1 MKTKPTLPNGFA
13 LKNSQILQRIFA
25 NKWLEIYKTNDEKF
39 LNLLKNEVELSPAKK
54 AKFGVFDLKIA
65 KKIHK
70 SFFSTQDFSENCEN
84 LREKLTTQMGFE
96 AVAGMEGLKKELR
109 KDLINPIKN
118 KEKYA
123 KFKLSIPNGVLLYG
137 PPGCGKTFIVQKL
150 AQELE
155 FTLFEVK
162 HSDVSSPY
170 IHGGVGKIAA
180 VFEKAR
186 ANAPAIVFI
195 DELDGLMPRRSELGA
210 HQSHKLEEI
219 NEFLQH
225 LNNAAKDGIL
235 VVAATNQPQLLDE
248 AATRSGRFDKK
259 FFVPPPD
266 LKARMGLFEMYL
278 AGRPLQ
284 RLDYEDLAIKTQNY
298 SCADIALICEESARA
313 AVAQDLDAI
322 TQDLIESVIATTPP
336 SINTDTRYEF
346 EL

>member
-1 MKTKPTLPNGFA
+1 MTQKPLLPNGYM
-13 LKNSQILQRIFA
+13 LKNSQLLRRIFA
-25 NKWLEIYKTNDEKF
+25 NKWLEIYKTSDEKF
-39 LNLLKNEVELSPAKK
+39 LNLLKNELDLSPAKK
-54 AKFGVFDLKIA
+54 AKFGIFELKIA

-70 SFFSTQDFSENCEN
+70 AFFSTQDFSQNCEN
-84 LREKLTTQMGFE
+84 LLKNLTTQTGFE
-96 AVAGMEGLKKELR
+96 AVAGMSELKKELI
-109 KDLINPIKN
+109 KDLITPIKN

-123 KFKLSIPNGVLLYG
+123 KFKLKIPNGVLLYG

-155 FTLFEVK
+155 FTLFEIK

-180 VFEKAR
+180 VFEKAL

-195 DELDGLMPRRSELGA
+195 DELDGLMPKRAELGA

-225 LNNAAKDGIL
+225 LNNASNNGIL
-235 VVAATNQPQLLDE
+235 VVGATNQLGLLDE

-266 LKARMGLFEMYL
+266 LRARMGLFEMYL

-284 RLDYEDLAIKTQNY
+284 TLDYEDLAIQTQNY
-298 SCADIALICEESARA
+298 SCSDIALICEESARS
-313 AVAQDLDAI
+313 AVSSGLDFI
-322 TQDLIESVIATTPP
+322 TQDLIESVIKQTKS
-336 SINTDTRYEF
+336 SITKSLNAEF
-346 EL
+346 